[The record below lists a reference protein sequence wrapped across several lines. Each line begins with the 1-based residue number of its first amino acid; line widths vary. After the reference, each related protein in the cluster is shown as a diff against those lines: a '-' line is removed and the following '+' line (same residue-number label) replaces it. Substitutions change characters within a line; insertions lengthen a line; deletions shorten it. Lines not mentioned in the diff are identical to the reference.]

1 MSRRA
6 LVLWTLL
13 LALALAG
20 GVLAVRGE
28 RRAPIAAHLTV
39 AEALSSGDLT
49 GFARAGAPR
58 PFTFPRDHGPH
69 PTFRTEWWYW
79 TGNLA
84 TRDGRRFG
92 FQLTFFRTALTA
104 EAPARGSAWG
114 TNQVYLAH
122 FAVTDV
128 AGGRF
133 QARGRTERF
142 ALGLAGA
149 QSEPFRVWLDD
160 WEARGEGATGLP
172 VRLRATEGDTA
183 IDLTLD
189 GGKPVVLQGD
199 GGLSRK
205 GPERGNASYYYSL
218 TRMPAR
224 GAVTVGG
231 RRFEVTGLAWM
242 DREWSTS
249 ALGAELAGWDWIAL
263 QLDDGR
269 DLMFYRLR
277 RKDGDADRFSAGTI
291 VDSAGGAQALSLDE
305 VRLEP
310 VGAWTSPRSGARYPA
325 RWRLHM
331 PELTLELEVT
341 PVLADQELDV
351 GTRYWEGAVTVSGA
365 ERGRTVSGRGY
376 VEMVGY
382 GP

>member
-6 LVLWTLL
+6 LVLSTLL
-13 LALALAG
+13 IALALG
-20 GVLAVRGE
+20 GIVAVRGE
-28 RRAPIAAHLTV
+28 RRTPIAAHLTV

-49 GFARAGAPR
+49 GFERAEAPR

-84 TRDGRRFG
+84 TPDGRRFG
-92 FQLTFFRTALTA
+92 FQLTFFRTALTPQT
-104 EAPARGSAWG
+104 PARGSAWG

-133 QARGRTERF
+133 EARSRTERF

-199 GGLSRK
+199 RGLSRK
-205 GPERGNASYYYSL
+205 GPERGNTSYYYSL

-231 RRFEVTGLAWM
+231 QRFEVTGLAWM

-249 ALGAELAGWDWIAL
+249 ALGGELAGWDWIAL
-263 QLDDGR
+263 QLEDGR

-277 RKDGDADRFSAGTI
+277 RKDGAADRFSAGTI
-291 VDSAGGAQALSLDE
+291 VDSAGGARTLSLAE

-325 RWRLHM
+325 RWRLRM

-351 GTRYWEGAVTVSGA
+351 GTPYWEGAVTVSGA

>member
-6 LVLWTLL
+6 GVVWTLL
-13 LALALAG
+13 VALALTG
-20 GVLAVRGE
+20 GVLIMRGE

-39 AEALSSGDLT
+39 AEALSAGDLT
-49 GFARAGAPR
+49 GFARAEAPR
-58 PFTFPRDHGPH
+58 AFAFPRDHGPH
-69 PTFRTEWWYW
+69 PAFRTEWWYW

-84 TRDGRRFG
+84 APDGRRFG
-92 FQLTFFRTALTA
+92 FQLTFFRTALTP

-114 TNQVYLAH
+114 AHQVYLAH

-128 AGGRF
+128 AGRRF
-133 QARGRTERF
+133 GAWSRTERL

-149 QSEPFRVWLDD
+149 QAEPFRVWVDD
-160 WEARGEGATGLP
+160 WEAQGEGATGLP
-172 VRLRATEGDTA
+172 VRLRASEGDTA
-183 IDLTLD
+183 IDLTLE
-189 GGKPVVLQGD
+189 GGKPVVLQGER
-199 GGLSRK
+199 GLSRK
-205 GPERGNASYYYSL
+205 GAEPGNASYYYSL

-224 GAVTVGG
+224 GSVTVGG

-249 ALGAELAGWDWIAL
+249 ALGAELAGWDWVAL

-269 DLMFYRLR
+269 ELMFYRLR
-277 RKDGDADRFSAGTI
+277 RKDGGADRFSAGAI
-291 VDSAGGAQALSLDE
+291 VDSAGGARALSLDD
-305 VRLEP
+305 VTLEP
-310 VGAWTSPRSGARYPA
+310 VDAWTSPRSGARYPA
-325 RWRLHM
+325 RWRLSIAG
-331 PELTLELEVT
+331 LGLDLQIA

-351 GTRYWEGAVTVSGA
+351 GTRYWEGAVVVAGTVA
-365 ERGRTVSGRGY
+365 GRGY

>member
-6 LVLWTLL
+6 GVVWTLL
-13 LALALAG
+13 VTLALTG
-20 GVLAVRGE
+20 GVLTMRGE

-39 AEALSSGDLT
+39 AEALSAGDLT
-49 GFARAGAPR
+49 GFARAEAPR
-58 PFTFPRDHGPH
+58 AFAFPRDHGPH
-69 PTFRTEWWYW
+69 PAFRTEWWYW

-84 TRDGRRFG
+84 APDGSRFG
-92 FQLTFFRTALTA
+92 FQLTFFRTALTP
-104 EAPARGSAWG
+104 EAPPRGSAWG
-114 TNQVYLAH
+114 AHQVYLAH

-128 AGGRF
+128 AGRRF
-133 QARGRTERF
+133 GAWSRTERL

-149 QSEPFRVWLDD
+149 EPKPFRVWIDD

-172 VRLRATEGDTA
+172 VRLRASEGDTA
-183 IDLTLD
+183 IDLTLES
-189 GGKPVVLQGD
+189 GKPVVLQGER
-199 GGLSRK
+199 GLSRK
-205 GPERGNASYYYSL
+205 GAEPGNASYYYSL

-224 GAVTVGG
+224 GSITVGG

-249 ALGAELAGWDWIAL
+249 ALGAELAGWDWVAL

-269 DLMFYRLR
+269 ELMFYRLR
-277 RKDGDADRFSAGTI
+277 RKDGSADRFSAGAI
-291 VDSAGGAQALSLDE
+291 VDATGSARALSLDD
-305 VRLEP
+305 VTLEP
-310 VGAWTSPRSGARYPA
+310 VGAWTSPRSGAHYPA
-325 RWRLHM
+325 RWRLRM
-331 PELTLELEVT
+331 AGLGLDLEIS

-351 GTRYWEGAVTVSGA
+351 GTRYWEGAVVVAGTVA
-365 ERGRTVSGRGY
+365 GRGY

>member
-6 LVLWTLL
+6 GVVWTLL
-13 LALALAG
+13 VALALTG
-20 GVLAVRGE
+20 GVLTMRGE

-39 AEALSSGDLT
+39 AEALSGGDLT
-49 GFARAGAPR
+49 GFARAEAPR
-58 PFTFPRDHGPH
+58 AFAFPRDHGPH
-69 PTFRTEWWYW
+69 PAFRTEWWYW

-84 TRDGRRFG
+84 TPDGRRFG
-92 FQLTFFRTALTA
+92 FQLTFFRTALTP
-104 EAPARGSAWG
+104 EAPPRGSAWG
-114 TNQVYLAH
+114 AHQVYLAH

-128 AGGRF
+128 AGRRF
-133 QARGRTERF
+133 GAWSRTERL

-149 QSEPFRVWLDD
+149 EPKPFRVWIDD

-172 VRLRATEGDTA
+172 VRLRASEGDTA
-183 IDLTLD
+183 IDLTLES
-189 GGKPVVLQGD
+189 GKPVVLQGER
-199 GGLSRK
+199 GLSRK
-205 GPERGNASYYYSL
+205 GAEPGNASYYYSL

-224 GAVTVGG
+224 GSVTVGG

-249 ALGAELAGWDWIAL
+249 ALGAELAGWDWVAL

-269 DLMFYRLR
+269 ELMFYRLR
-277 RKDGDADRFSAGTI
+277 RKDGSADRFSAGAI
-291 VDSAGGAQALSLDE
+291 VDAAGNARTLNLDD
-305 VRLEP
+305 VTLEP
-310 VGAWTSPRSGARYPA
+310 GGAWTSPRSGARYPA
-325 RWRLHM
+325 RWRLRM
-331 PELTLELEVT
+331 AGLGLDLEIS

-351 GTRYWEGAVTVSGA
+351 GTRYWEGAVVVAGKVA
-365 ERGRTVSGRGY
+365 GRGY